1 MVEDEGRLCPGHVVF
16 PGERVRLPKSRTPRS
31 IDVAKEPSEFWSHD
45 ADLNFSF
52 PLKPRKVRPQQISS
66 PRNYSTKRNCRVHD
80 FRGVSLIEG
89 HGIRK
94 ICGCGCCSL
103 NPKGLFEAL
112 AAKVSHLDVAQ
123 CVLGERSLNECSCR
137 TIKPES
143 HRNPLLR
150 ATDSGE
156 LNILSQVLVTVNDF
170 SKGY

>member
-1 MVEDEGRLCPGHVVF
+1 MMKSKSSHGGGR
-16 PGERVRLPKSRTPRS
+16 RKTLPRTRGISWGTRKIAKEPHPRS

-52 PLKPRKVRPQQISS
+52 SLKPRKVRPQQISS

-143 HRNPLLR
+143 HKSPPTPCNRFWR
-150 ATDSGE
+150 AEYTITSTSDC
-156 LNILSQVLVTVNDF
+156 
-170 SKGY
+170 